1 MYFLQKISN
10 FFEKSL
16 CLIPSKT
23 RICDRLTIAS
33 TIYWLVAILNIT
45 LNHNTLYKIL
55 DLRIVIP
62 AVDYLFDNSWLF
74 NKFLARIIVVGIN
87 YTCMIYEVELLVCV
101 SKEPEILR
109 VIIGYRLSMLIQC
122 TSQYTMCQR
131 ISVCMC
137 LPSRIEECVV
147 MLSCYTGI
155 HHNVV
160 VTTCRILH
168 TYRNIHSTCGK
179 SVLLILNRT
188 CAYGNVREDII
199 YILPVF

>member
-101 SKEPEILR
+101 SKEPEILI
-109 VIIGYRLSMLIQC
+109 VIIGYRLFSAPLNIQC
-122 TSQYTMCQR
+122 VKGFP
-131 ISVCMC
+131 SVCASH
-137 LPSRIEECVV
+137 PE
-147 MLSCYTGI
+147 
-155 HHNVV
+155 
-160 VTTCRILH
+160 
-168 TYRNIHSTCGK
+168 
-179 SVLLILNRT
+179 
-188 CAYGNVREDII
+188 
-199 YILPVF
+199 